1 MSKCK
6 SVKWINE
13 KFILSSN
20 DKVDWAKKKKR
31 FSKFESGRRINKI
44 IPKSE
49 QEKLNK
55 QKLIQSPNDKDEK
68 INK

>member
-1 MSKCK
+1 MKK
-6 SVKWINE
+6 N
-13 KFILSSN
+13 ILSSN
-20 DKVDWAKKKKR
+20 DKVDWAKKR
-31 FSKFESGRRINKI
+31 FSKSESGRRINKI

-68 INK
+68 IKK

>member
-1 MSKCK
+1 MKKLSKCK

-20 DKVDWAKKKKR
+20 DKVDWAKN
-31 FSKFESGRRINKI
+31 SKSKSGRRINKI

-68 INK
+68 IKK